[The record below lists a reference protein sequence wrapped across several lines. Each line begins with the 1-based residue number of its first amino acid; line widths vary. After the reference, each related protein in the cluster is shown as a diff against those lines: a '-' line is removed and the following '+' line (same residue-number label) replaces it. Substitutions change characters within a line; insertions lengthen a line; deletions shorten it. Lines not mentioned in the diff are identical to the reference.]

1 MDIINL
7 TINIKFCR
15 ISYHEKDWVERKTKC
30 DYTVWNIIS
39 GGLALQIND
48 QTLYAKEGDVLLF
61 HPGDTY
67 KAWCHD
73 DDHCYFLVTFF
84 SISSGNVIDILTQES
99 TAGLYTNDFVKEIS
113 IRFCDEY
120 TTCHDNEDTH
130 NLKLYAAFLNFFA
143 DLSSQFGEQLPFH
156 TSSDSV
162 SDQRLHSL
170 LDFISKHVESNLTVR
185 EMAEFMSMSE
195 KYFSGYFHFH
205 IGMSPKQ
212 YLTKCRM
219 THAIQLLSDPDNS
232 ISEIASRLH
241 FSDQYSFTKS
251 FKKYYGETPGK
262 FRKQH
267 FYVHNAVTSS
277 EYL

>member
-1 MDIINL
+1 
-7 TINIKFCR
+7 
-15 ISYHEKDWVERKTKC
+15 
-30 DYTVWNIIS
+30 
-39 GGLALQIND
+39 
-48 QTLYAKEGDVLLF
+48 
-61 HPGDTY
+61 
-67 KAWCHD
+67 
-73 DDHCYFLVTFF
+73 
-84 SISSGNVIDILTQES
+84 
-99 TAGLYTNDFVKEIS
+99 
-113 IRFCDEY
+113 
-120 TTCHDNEDTH
+120 
-130 NLKLYAAFLNFFA
+130 
-143 DLSSQFGEQLPFH
+143 
-156 TSSDSV
+156 
-162 SDQRLHSL
+162 
-170 LDFISKHVESNLTVR
+170 
-185 EMAEFMSMSE
+185 MAEFMSMSE

-232 ISEIASRLH
+232 ISEIAGRLH

>member
-1 MDIINL
+1 MDGLCYAFMLIPKYSLGNVVRYGFLSKGNGIID
-7 TINIKFCR
+7 I
-15 ISYHEKDWVERKTKC
+15 
-30 DYTVWNIIS
+30 
-39 GGLALQIND
+39 
-48 QTLYAKEGDVLLF
+48 
-61 HPGDTY
+61 Y

-113 IRFCDEY
+113 INFCDEY
-120 TTCHDNEDTH
+120 TACCDNEDAH
-130 NLKLYAAFLNFFA
+130 NLKLYAAFLNFLQIYPVSLGRSFH
-143 DLSSQFGEQLPFH
+143 STPLPP
-156 TSSDSV
+156 
-162 SDQRLHSL
+162 L
-170 LDFISKHVESNLTVR
+170 
-185 EMAEFMSMSE
+185 
-195 KYFSGYFHFH
+195 Y
-205 IGMSPKQ
+205 P
-212 YLTKCRM
+212 TKCRM

-232 ISEIASRLH
+232 ISEIAGRLH

-267 FYVHNAVTSS
+267 FYVHNAVTSL

>member
-84 SISSGNVIDILTQES
+84 SISSGNVI
-99 TAGLYTNDFVKEIS
+99 V
-113 IRFCDEY
+113 
-120 TTCHDNEDTH
+120 
-130 NLKLYAAFLNFFA
+130 
-143 DLSSQFGEQLPFH
+143 
-156 TSSDSV
+156 
-162 SDQRLHSL
+162 
-170 LDFISKHVESNLTVR
+170 
-185 EMAEFMSMSE
+185 
-195 KYFSGYFHFH
+195 
-205 IGMSPKQ
+205 
-212 YLTKCRM
+212 
-219 THAIQLLSDPDNS
+219 
-232 ISEIASRLH
+232 
-241 FSDQYSFTKS
+241 
-251 FKKYYGETPGK
+251 
-262 FRKQH
+262 
-267 FYVHNAVTSS
+267 
-277 EYL
+277 

>member
-1 MDIINL
+1 M
-7 TINIKFCR
+7 
-15 ISYHEKDWVERKTKC
+15 
-30 DYTVWNIIS
+30 
-39 GGLALQIND
+39 
-48 QTLYAKEGDVLLF
+48 LLF

-113 IRFCDEY
+113 TRFCDEY
-120 TTCHDNEDTH
+120 AACCDNEDAH

-170 LDFISKHVESNLTVR
+170 LDFISDHVESNLTVR

-251 FKKYYGETPGK
+251 FKSTTARLRENSGNSIFMYIMPSPAQNIFEFCP
-262 FRKQH
+262 
-267 FYVHNAVTSS
+267 
-277 EYL
+277 

>member
-99 TAGLYTNDFVKEIS
+99 TAGLYTNDFVKED
-113 IRFCDEY
+113 R
-120 TTCHDNEDTH
+120 
-130 NLKLYAAFLNFFA
+130 K
-143 DLSSQFGEQLPFH
+143 
-156 TSSDSV
+156 SV
-162 SDQRLHSL
+162 
-170 LDFISKHVESNLTVR
+170 V
-185 EMAEFMSMSE
+185 
-195 KYFSGYFHFH
+195 
-205 IGMSPKQ
+205 
-212 YLTKCRM
+212 
-219 THAIQLLSDPDNS
+219 
-232 ISEIASRLH
+232 
-241 FSDQYSFTKS
+241 
-251 FKKYYGETPGK
+251 
-262 FRKQH
+262 
-267 FYVHNAVTSS
+267 
-277 EYL
+277 